1 MKISNY
7 SDLRNNLKGYI
18 DSVIDDSETV
28 VVNRGNGHGVV
39 LISLDEYNALK
50 ETEYINSSP
59 VMVER
64 IKEARKEISEGKGKK
79 IKTEDLWK

>member
-1 MKISNY
+1 MNTNKA
-7 SDLRNNLKGYI
+7 RVT
-18 DSVIDDSETV
+18 DSVLS
-28 VVNRGNGHGVV
+28 RKR
-39 LISLDEYNALK
+39 NAWK

>member
-1 MKISNY
+1 MNTNKA
-7 SDLRNNLKGYI
+7 RVT
-18 DSVIDDSETV
+18 DSVLS
-28 VVNRGNGHGVV
+28 RKR
-39 LISLDEYNALK
+39 NAWK

-64 IKEARKEISEGKGKK
+64 IKEARKEISEGKGIK

>member
-1 MKISNY
+1 MNINKP
-7 SDLRNNLKGYI
+7 RVT
-18 DSVIDDSETV
+18 DSVLS
-28 VVNRGNGHGVV
+28 RKR
-39 LISLDEYNALK
+39 NAWK

-79 IKTEDLWK
+79 IKTEDLWKTSFFP